1 MLKSTHEYLLHCIQQ
16 SDYGNFQSNWKQLS
30 KADQQKSAPAYLNK
44 ASQQTTTAQ
53 HNIALLLLNSCP
65 NLLGTICQS
74 GKHELLKLYMEKS
87 NPITM
92 KTFASQVFAG
102 WCEHPGDANL
112 LETMKLILSKQ
123 KQGPWK
129 SVQTQQQ
136 ICLVLSSEHQ
146 ENFTLLLDQ
155 LNACQDWP
163 YQVTANDAGFI
174 VIPRVNAITSD
185 SLLPP
190 AKKIAKLTHAI
201 SDEDISD
208 EDSLDENISDE
219 DSPDAHISDA
229 HISDAHISD
238 ENISDEDSP
247 DAHIS
252 DAHISDE
259 DSPDENISDEDI
271 SDAHISDEDISDEHI
286 SDEDS
291 PSTPDSTQRPF
302 TTKATTQTI
311 LSSIDDTS
319 DQVRTLEPV
328 SVKTALEWLRERNFV
343 ALEAAFSQ
351 QGFVGTDLVLQR
363 KQLVEVLLERHRL
376 GRWTFMARTSIKKQY
391 GDQNQILS
399 TDYQRDT
406 RIETYA
412 KTLLQNLDPE
422 FYQAYSAFDEAAW
435 KALAAWYQAEIIH
448 DGKLNTYDPS
458 SDSDS
463 DQEVAFS
470 NAQRQSVS
478 VSLLPEKRKRDEKEP
493 KPVSTFVIERLRK
506 MKHAARSSTFWTHT
520 RRNSL
525 HEPKTKKT
533 TPKTKKITS
542 KNLETRLK
550 EKLATRADLPQQPKI
565 QKPPEPYVAAYRG
578 IHYLSDRWG
587 SQEKRS
593 HYQRCDINKTYFCEA
608 ALMSSGSNFYQQ
620 TNSASKLESAN
631 TEAERLQD
639 LFENVFQKTGPCLA
653 DTVRPCEKPYF
664 FNNFADFL
672 QHSYSNGINEHLEA
686 IAVALKERNHWLQEK
701 FKTYFNYAISMGE
714 RPNHSLRYAWGLK
727 EYYHDSLEPLYDK
740 KGGLERMHAGKLHIF
755 LFKASELIDQPNVH
769 RVTLSTY
776 EGKLPVDHYVAP
788 EVELTFI
795 GKVDGAHAVYELP
808 LRFPSFN
815 KNYKTVY
822 EVKYGLD
829 QDTYELFRSKIC
841 ETQLFSE
848 ERKDV
853 VRLLKEWL
861 CAYYEVLAVSIA
873 QDITRDQKKG
883 QLIYLDQHSAPAS
896 TCILRP
902 YTPGKEHRETR
913 NVTHLLEG
921 ARWGLGKKVAG
932 SATKTGC
939 VRLFGNTLNL
949 RREMEKAQ
957 RTDPNF
963 IKDLAYYRT
972 MELTEA
978 EEAER
983 IAQELPEETA
993 RIKKAKTIL
1002 QQQLDTFQTGRGA
1015 STETVSFK
1023 FGRQ

>member
-102 WCEHPGDANL
+102 WCKHPGDANL

-146 ENFTLLLDQ
+146 ENFTFLLDQ

-219 DSPDAHISDA
+219 DSPDAHISD
-229 HISDAHISD
+229 
-238 ENISDEDSP
+238 
-247 DAHIS
+247 
-252 DAHISDE
+252 
-259 DSPDENISDEDI
+259 
-271 SDAHISDEDISDEHI
+271 EH
-286 SDEDS
+286 S

-422 FYQAYSAFDEAAW
+422 FYQAYCAFDEAAW

-470 NAQRQSVS
+470 NAQRQSVG

-506 MKHAARSSTFWTHT
+506 MKHT
-520 RRNSL
+520 
-525 HEPKTKKT
+525 
-533 TPKTKKITS
+533 
-542 KNLETRLK
+542 
-550 EKLATRADLPQQPKI
+550 
-565 QKPPEPYVAAYRG
+565 
-578 IHYLSDRWG
+578 
-587 SQEKRS
+587 
-593 HYQRCDINKTYFCEA
+593 
-608 ALMSSGSNFYQQ
+608 
-620 TNSASKLESAN
+620 
-631 TEAERLQD
+631 
-639 LFENVFQKTGPCLA
+639 
-653 DTVRPCEKPYF
+653 
-664 FNNFADFL
+664 
-672 QHSYSNGINEHLEA
+672 
-686 IAVALKERNHWLQEK
+686 
-701 FKTYFNYAISMGE
+701 
-714 RPNHSLRYAWGLK
+714 
-727 EYYHDSLEPLYDK
+727 
-740 KGGLERMHAGKLHIF
+740 
-755 LFKASELIDQPNVH
+755 
-769 RVTLSTY
+769 
-776 EGKLPVDHYVAP
+776 
-788 EVELTFI
+788 
-795 GKVDGAHAVYELP
+795 
-808 LRFPSFN
+808 
-815 KNYKTVY
+815 
-822 EVKYGLD
+822 
-829 QDTYELFRSKIC
+829 
-841 ETQLFSE
+841 
-848 ERKDV
+848 
-853 VRLLKEWL
+853 
-861 CAYYEVLAVSIA
+861 
-873 QDITRDQKKG
+873 
-883 QLIYLDQHSAPAS
+883 
-896 TCILRP
+896 
-902 YTPGKEHRETR
+902 
-913 NVTHLLEG
+913 
-921 ARWGLGKKVAG
+921 
-932 SATKTGC
+932 
-939 VRLFGNTLNL
+939 
-949 RREMEKAQ
+949 
-957 RTDPNF
+957 
-963 IKDLAYYRT
+963 
-972 MELTEA
+972 
-978 EEAER
+978 
-983 IAQELPEETA
+983 
-993 RIKKAKTIL
+993 
-1002 QQQLDTFQTGRGA
+1002 
-1015 STETVSFK
+1015 
-1023 FGRQ
+1023 